1 MGYLVE
7 AFLNS
12 FFPLFLVIDV
22 FGLVPIFHSL
32 MKDFKKIDRIRNA
45 NRATY
50 LASILLFLFLF
61 FGDKI
66 LFIFGVSIS
75 SFKIA
80 GGIIILILG
89 LRIILGLKM
98 VGEHISKYSMAAVP
112 IATPLLVGAGVIS
125 TVIILVDQFGYIIPF
140 IAAVINLLIVWLVL
154 RYSEEILGRVGHQG
168 TDIMSRIM
176 GIILTALAVEF
187 IRAGFGF

>member
-98 VGEHISKYSMAAVP
+98 VGEHISKYSMAALP

-154 RYSEEILGRVGHQG
+154 R
-168 TDIMSRIM
+168 
-176 GIILTALAVEF
+176 
-187 IRAGFGF
+187 

>member
-80 GGIIILILG
+80 GGIIILILE
-89 LRIILGLKM
+89 LLML
-98 VGEHISKYSMAAVP
+98 
-112 IATPLLVGAGVIS
+112 TP
-125 TVIILVDQFGYIIPF
+125 
-140 IAAVINLLIVWLVL
+140 NMK
-154 RYSEEILGRVGHQG
+154 R
-168 TDIMSRIM
+168 
-176 GIILTALAVEF
+176 
-187 IRAGFGF
+187 